1 MTLNVKTKYII
12 IIDLFLI
19 QEIITLFDNPVC
31 KMLNYIKLNL
41 QSFPV
46 MSYGMV
52 GYAKSVNFE
61 NLYLQKVTFLPV
73 LPWASIES
81 FIQIKRDAVKQLWK
95 SNAVT
100 LQECEVYSPVKE
112 HQFNNTSE
120 LDTVSAH
127 S

>member
-81 FIQIKRDAVKQLWK
+81 FIQIKRDAVKSGLK
-95 SNAVT
+95 SNGTT
-100 LQECEVYSPVKE
+100 LYPLQLRNVMSPQQAL
-112 HQFNNTSE
+112 HFLLINAIIMT
-120 LDTVSAH
+120 
-127 S
+127 